1 MHEQGYF
8 EVGRNY
14 QWTSGLF
21 GPSGEVGGVKSRG
34 SDIGKYRT
42 LTFLKEVLYMPTDAA
57 LVKTVRCY

>member
-42 LTFLKEVLYMPTDAA
+42 LTFFLKKVLYKITLRSELNA
-57 LVKTVRCY
+57 T